1 MNVLVYSVFS
11 YIKTDYLLFDFN
23 RTILVQA

>member
-11 YIKTDYLLFDFN
+11 YIKTDYTLFDFN

>member
-11 YIKTDYLLFDFN
+11 YIKTDNMLFDFN

>member
-11 YIKTDYLLFDFN
+11 YIKTDYMLFDLN

>member
-11 YIKTDYLLFDFN
+11 YIKTDYMLFDFN
-23 RTILVQA
+23 RTILAQA

>member
-11 YIKTDYLLFDFN
+11 YIKTDYMLFDYN

>member
-1 MNVLVYSVFS
+1 MNVLVYTVFS
-11 YIKTDYLLFDFN
+11 YIKTDYMLFDFN

>member
-11 YIKTDYLLFDFN
+11 YIKTDYMLFYFN

>member
-11 YIKTDYLLFDFN
+11 YIRTDYMLFDFN

>member
-1 MNVLVYSVFS
+1 MNVWVYSIFS
-11 YIKTDYLLFDFN
+11 YIKTDNMLFDFN

>member
-11 YIKTDYLLFDFN
+11 YIETDYMLFDFN